1 MRLLII
7 EDEVKLS
14 NNIKQGFT
22 ENGFAVDQAFD
33 GEEGL
38 FLAESEEYDAIV
50 LDIMLPKIDGINV
63 CKTLRQKNV
72 KTPILM
78 LTAKARLEDKVEGL
92 DVGADDYLTKP
103 FEFAELKSRVNA
115 LLRRSHNQTEN
126 TITIDDL
133 KIDTKAHTAIRD
145 GKEIHLTAK
154 EFAILEFLARHKNEV
169 VTRTQIL
176 EHTWDYNFESMSN
189 IVDVFIATLRKK
201 IDGKSDKKLL
211 HTVRGVGFK
220 LSGKGES
227 NE

>member
-7 EDEVKLS
+7 EDEIKLS

-22 ENGFAVDQAFD
+22 EKGFAVDQAYD

-38 FLAESEEYDAIV
+38 FLGESEEYDVIV
-50 LDIMLPKIDGINV
+50 LDIMLPKVDGINV
-63 CKTLRQKNV
+63 CKTLRQKDI

-78 LTAKARLEDKVEGL
+78 LTAKATLDDKIEGL

-126 TITIDDL
+126 TIRIEDL
-133 KIDTKAHTAIRD
+133 TIDTKAHIVIRND
-145 GKEIHLTAK
+145 KEIHLTAK
-154 EFAILEFLARHKNEV
+154 EFAILEFLARHKDEV
-169 VTRTQIL
+169 VTRTQIT
-176 EHTWDYNFESMSN
+176 EHTWDYNFDSMSN

-201 IDGKSDKKLL
+201 IDGNADKKLL

-220 LSGKGES
+220 LSNK
-227 NE
+227 